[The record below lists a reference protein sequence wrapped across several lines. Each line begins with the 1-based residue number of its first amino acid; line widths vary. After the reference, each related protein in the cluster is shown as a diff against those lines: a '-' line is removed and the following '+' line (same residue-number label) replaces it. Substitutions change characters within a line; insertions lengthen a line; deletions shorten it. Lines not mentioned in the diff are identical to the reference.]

1 MLKKIASLL
10 LSFTIL
16 CTTVNIF
23 TFAKAPASP
32 TPIPSSMNFD
42 IPAPNE
48 KMEVGRKKYIETFDD
63 KIIFHNIHPKTKDL
77 IFARD
82 FNNTFVKYLP
92 KKDDATSDFFQQETR
107 REGIKKAVDDIFE
120 TWKLNGVPMNVIAN
134 EQFSNWLIR
143 EFTYYCKDKNLVKY
157 AIYDSAF
164 ESLTETLQKT
174 ISRATAGINDYLP
187 IAVKGAGILS
197 ATYVASKLVGLF
209 GDVNNFRH
217 RFWTWLKSMLSV
229 SRHRIEDNPEKIAQ
243 GISEEAKKKLVGQDE
258 VIDKVANKLAGHFEK
273 VKRNKQMN
281 VIENSPC
288 IMCFAG
294 DSGNGKSE
302 LAKIIAETIGKK
314 PIYINP
320 QMLKIDNSAEGKSP
334 IEQLFGTVTTVDAK
348 GKKMEVPTELAAQI
362 KSNNEVVIVFEEWDK
377 MSRFDLT
384 GSIDEFLRQINDRG
398 FARVGKDTLHFSPK
412 SVIILTTN
420 ESKESLEK
428 GSALGRTDNYIN
440 VQDTT
445 GARTVVGHDPSFLF
459 RLTKIYFKALDASD
473 LLKIA
478 EPKIDELKKYY
489 KKQYKINV
497 EVPDKIVREMADSAA
512 KKKKGARGINEYTE
526 QIDAAAVDFRVW
538 CQNNKAKYK
547 NRTISVTFD
556 KDRDEVRYQQERF

>member
-23 TFAKAPASP
+23 TFAKVPASP
-32 TPIPSSMNFD
+32 TPIPSSINFD
-42 IPAPNE
+42 VPAPNE
-48 KMEVGRKKYIETFDD
+48 KIEFGRKKYIEIFDD
-63 KIIFHNIHPKTKDL
+63 KIVFHNIHPKTKDL
-77 IFARD
+77 AFARD
-82 FNNTFVKYLP
+82 FNSTFVKYLP
-92 KKDDATSDFFQQETR
+92 KKDDTTNAWQQQEER
-107 REGIKKAVDDIFE
+107 KADIKKAVDDIFE
-120 TWKLNGVPMNVIAN
+120 AWKLNGVPMNVIAN
-134 EQFSNWLIR
+134 EQFSNWLLK
-143 EFTYYCKDKNLVKY
+143 EFTYYCKDKNLVKE
-157 AIYDSAF
+157 AIYASAF
-164 ESLTETLQKT
+164 DSIVETIQKT

-187 IAVKGAGILS
+187 IAAKGAGILS

-217 RFWTWLKSMLSV
+217 RSWTWLKSMLSV

-377 MSRFDLT
+377 MSRFDPT

-428 GSALGRTDNYIN
+428 GSALGRTDNDIN

-497 EVPDKIVREMADSAA
+497 EVPDKIVRDMADSAA

-556 KDRDEVRYQQERF
+556 RDRDEVRYQQERF